1 MPIVDSLSLFIASFW
16 PSRHPTLCAIP
27 WASLLQTDVLALA
40 MVPRAGFLV
49 GTHRLGDA
57 AYTITVDRF
66 DPGVRDP
73 RTGARK
79 PMVAVPGDVAISV
92 VESDTDAPSAAI
104 IGRDIQAHCAGLEPL
119 SLPQLLPTRGLC
131 SGPNPRAADH
141 SPAQKGESREAA
153 AAAAVQLQTIR
164 PTTSFAAVRVPQL
177 PILRTALA
185 RKIYLVTD
193 DTNDLA
199 TLAVQPETGFLT
211 MNSTRNVVLVRCP
224 PKKSPLP

>member
-1 MPIVDSLSLFIASFW
+1 
-16 PSRHPTLCAIP
+16 
-27 WASLLQTDVLALA
+27 LQTDVLALA

-79 PMVAVPGDVAISV
+79 PMVAVPGDVAINV
-92 VESDTDAPSAAI
+92 VESDADAPSAAI
-104 IGRDIQAHCAGLEPL
+104 IGREIQAHCAGLESL
-119 SLPQLLPTRGLC
+119 SLPRLLPTRGLC
-131 SGPNPRAADH
+131 RGQNPHAAGQ
-141 SPAQKGESREAA
+141 SPDQKGGSGEAA
-153 AAAAVQLQTIR
+153 AAAAALQLQTIR
-164 PTTSFAAVRVPQL
+164 PATSFAAVRVPQL

-211 MNSTRNVVLVRCP
+211 MNSTRNVVLVRCLL
-224 PKKSPLP
+224 KKPLLPFTASPIAVSFCCSLVVFFFSSKRT